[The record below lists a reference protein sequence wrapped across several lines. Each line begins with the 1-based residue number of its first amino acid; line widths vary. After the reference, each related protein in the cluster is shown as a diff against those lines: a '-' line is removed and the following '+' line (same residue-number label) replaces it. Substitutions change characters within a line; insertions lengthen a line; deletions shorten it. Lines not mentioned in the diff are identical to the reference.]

1 MLYLNLGP
9 TIPNV
14 FQISVKGF
22 TAKMVSSMFL
32 NFFFFLKKSPYW
44 LLGILVLQLLSLMF
58 KGNSTCPPPLAY
70 VIAMLGLV
78 DPSHPFW
85 IPW

>member
-9 TIPNV
+9 AIPNV

-22 TAKMVSSMFL
+22 TAKMFSSVFL
-32 NFFFFLKKSPYW
+32 NFFFFFKEKTLLASGNFSPPT
-44 LLGILVLQLLSLMF
+44 SCLMF
-58 KGNSTCPPPLAY
+58 KGNSTYSPPLVY

>member
-32 NFFFFLKKSPYW
+32 NFFFFFKEKS
-44 LLGILVLQLLSLMF
+44 LLAS
-58 KGNSTCPPPLAY
+58 GNFSPPTSVSY
-70 VIAMLGLV
+70 V
-78 DPSHPFW
+78 
-85 IPW
+85 